1 MKIASLIIL
10 LALPAAA
17 QDIKLP
23 ASLDRLASKASNSVD
38 INLDMT
44 MLQLAARFLSGKDP
58 DEARVKKLVGTLK
71 GITVKSFEFDSRG
84 EYNPSDLDEFRAQF
98 RSPGW
103 TRIVGVKSRNGENS
117 DIYLKS
123 ENGQIAGLVVIVAE
137 PRELTI
143 VSILGTINP
152 DDLRDLGGHFGIPRM
167 DVFPA
172 RKGNKEF

>member
-23 ASLDRLASKASNSVD
+23 PSLDRLASKASNSVD

-44 MLQLAARFLSGKDP
+44 MLRLAAQFLSGKDP

-84 EYNPSDLDEFRAQF
+84 EYNPADLDEFRAQF

-123 ENGQIAGLVVIVAE
+123 ENGQISGLVVVVAE

-152 DDLRDLGGHFGIPRM
+152 EDLRDLGGHFGIPRM

>member
-1 MKIASLIIL
+1 MKIASLVIL

-23 ASLDRLASKASNSVD
+23 ASLDRLASKASHSVD

-44 MLQLAARFLSGKDP
+44 MLRLAAQWLSGKDP

-84 EYNPSDLDEFRAQF
+84 EYNPADLDEFRAQF

-123 ENGQIAGLVVIVAE
+123 ENGQISGLVVVVAE

-152 DDLRDLGGHFGIPRM
+152 EDLRDLGGHFGIPRM

>member
-1 MKIASLIIL
+1 MKIASLAIL
-10 LALPAAA
+10 LVLPAVA

-38 INLDMT
+38 INLDGT

-58 DEARVKKLVGTLK
+58 DEAKVKNLVTRLK
-71 GITVKSFEFDSRG
+71 GITVKSFEFDSSG
-84 EYNPSDLDEFRAQF
+84 EYKPSDLDEFRAQF

-103 TRIVGVKSRNGENS
+103 TRIVGVKSRNGEIS

-123 ENGQIAGLVVIVAE
+123 ENGQIAGLVVVVAE

-167 DVFPA
+167 DGFPA
-172 RKGNKEF
+172 RKNNKEF